1 MKVYQAMMQFDDIF
15 KYMTNIKEDNVEFI
29 KSYYKKHKLLLIL
42 LGLATGIPILISQFI
57 RIPTGS
63 WTIGN
68 EEAWV
73 SFFGSYLGGIIGGII
88 TLYVFK
94 KTIENQ
100 AQTQSD
106 LLKHQEEIRKLSMKP
121 YFTAKTVKSFNN
133 DDPPFNINYYVYD
146 VEQLSSIKSLYTL
159 IRIENVG
166 MGNAIRINF
175 IPEPKFYT
183 SVDLDPLTLKVG
195 NSMIIKLS
203 LDTTPDKDE
212 FILQVN
218 FTDLMGHKYS
228 QNIKL
233 LKFENEI
240 VVSSISEPRPVIS
253 I

>member
-1 MKVYQAMMQFDDIF
+1 MEI
-15 KYMTNIKEDNVEFI
+15 I
-29 KSYYKKHKLLLIL
+29 KSYYKKYRLLLIL
-42 LGLATGIPILISQFI
+42 LGLATGVPILISQFI

-100 AQTQSD
+100 ENTQAK
-106 LLKHQEEIRKLSMKP
+106 LLKQQEEIRKLSIQP
-121 YFTAKTVKSFNN
+121 YLTAKTTKSSNNN
-133 DDPPFNINYYVYD
+133 DDTPFNIFYQVYGID
-146 VEQLSSIKSLYTL
+146 RSSIESLNTL
-159 IRIENVG
+159 IRLENVG

-175 IPEPKFYT
+175 LPEPDFYST
-183 SVDLDPLTLKVG
+183 VDLDPLTLKVG
-195 NSMIIKLS
+195 KSLIIKLNI
-203 LDTTPDKDE
+203 DTTPDKDE
-212 FILQVN
+212 FILKVN

-240 VVSSISEPRPVIS
+240 VVESISEPRPRPIIPS
-253 I
+253 KNT